1 MTLYLS
7 IVEHNLLSAPVLFFC
22 LGFGASVLGAS
33 IALPGG
39 VSKMI
44 AIYLM
49 LAIGFKGGAA
59 FVTDAISTEV
69 LLCLFAG
76 VVLSGAMPFA
86 AFRLLGFLSPLGT
99 ADRAA
104 IAAHYGSISI
114 VTFTAATDALTRL
127 GLDFSASMAA
137 VAAAME
143 APAIVSAV
151 YLLQRTGSGCQSHGK
166 QTQGKQASR
175 SVMQEVFFNVTIVV
189 LLGAFAIG
197 AVTGKDGLSDVS
209 GFLVD
214 PFRGVLCLFL
224 LDLGAVA
231 GQGLRN
237 GWRSLN
243 PPLILFAAGM
253 PVLGAVAAFLSATAF
268 GLSQGNAALL
278 MTLAAS
284 ASYIAAPAAMR
295 MAAPEARPEI
305 YLTMALGVTFPLNLL
320 IGLPLYISAAGLL
333 AL

>member
-1 MTLYLS
+1 MNLYLS
-7 IVEHNLLSAPVLFFC
+7 IVEQNLLSAPVLFFC
-22 LGFGASVLGAS
+22 LGFSASVLGAS
-33 IALPGG
+33 IALPSG

-59 FVTDAISTEV
+59 VGMDALSTEV
-69 LLCLFAG
+69 LLCLLVG
-76 VVLSGAMPFA
+76 VALSGVMPFA
-86 AFRLLGFLSPLGT
+86 AFRFLGLVSPLP
-99 ADRAA
+99 AMDRAA

-114 VTFTAATDALTRL
+114 VTFTAATDALVRL
-127 GLDFSASMAA
+127 GLEFSATMAA

-143 APAIVSAV
+143 APAIISAV
-151 YLLQRTGSGCQSHGK
+151 YLLQKFGSRTVSNARLRNQ
-166 QTQGKQASR
+166 
-175 SVMQEVFFNVTIVV
+175 SVMREVFFNVTIVV

-231 GQGLRN
+231 GQGLRT
-237 GWRSLN
+237 GWRSLRW
-243 PPLILFAAGM
+243 PLVLFAAWM
-253 PVLGAVAAFLSATAF
+253 PALSATLAFLSAFAF
-268 GLSQGNAALL
+268 GLSHGNAALL

-320 IGLPLYISAAGLL
+320 VGVPLYISLASFL

>member
-1 MTLYLS
+1 MNLYLS
-7 IVEHNLLSAPVLFFC
+7 IVEQNLLSAPVLFFC
-22 LGFGASVLGAS
+22 LGFGASLLGAS
-33 IALPGG
+33 IALPSG

-59 FVTDAISTEV
+59 VSMGVLSSEV

-76 VVLSGAMPFA
+76 VVLSGATPFA
-86 AFRLLGFLSPLGT
+86 AFRLLGYVSPLPVT
-99 ADRAA
+99 ERAA

-114 VTFTAATDALTRL
+114 VTFTAATDALIRL
-127 GLDFSASMAA
+127 GLEFSATMAA

-143 APAIVSAV
+143 APAIISAV
-151 YLLQRTGSGCQSHGK
+151 YLLRKAGSETRSDGQLAK
-166 QTQGKQASR
+166 Q
-175 SVMQEVFFNVTIVV
+175 SVMREVFFNVTIVV
-189 LLGAFAIG
+189 LVGAFAIG
-197 AVTGKDGLSDVS
+197 AVTGKNGLSDVS

-231 GQGLRN
+231 GQGLRT
-237 GWRSLN
+237 GWRSLSW
-243 PPLILFAAGM
+243 PLMLFAAWM
-253 PVLGAVAAFLSATAF
+253 PALSAALAFLSALAF
-268 GLSQGNAALL
+268 GLSHGNAALL

-295 MAAPEARPEI
+295 MAAPDARPEI

-320 IGLPLYISAAGLL
+320 VGVPLYISIASIL

>member
-1 MTLYLS
+1 MNLYLS
-7 IVEHNLLSAPVLFFC
+7 IVEQNLLSAPVLFFC
-22 LGFGASVLGAS
+22 LGFAASLLGAS
-33 IALPGG
+33 IALPSG

-59 FVTDAISTEV
+59 VSMGALSNEV
-69 LLCLFAG
+69 LVCLFVG
-76 VVLSGAMPFA
+76 VFLSGATPFA
-86 AFRLLGFLSPLGT
+86 AFRLLGLVSPLPRT
-99 ADRAA
+99 DRAA

-114 VTFTAATDALTRL
+114 VTFTAATDALVRL
-127 GLDFSASMAA
+127 GLEFSATMAA

-143 APAIVSAV
+143 APAIISAV
-151 YLLQRTGSGCQSHGK
+151 YLLKRAGSDACPGGK
-166 QTQGKQASR
+166 AANQP
-175 SVMQEVFFNVTIVV
+175 VMREVFFNVTIVV

-231 GQGLRN
+231 GQGLRT
-237 GWRSLN
+237 GWRSLTW
-243 PPLILFAAGM
+243 PLIWFAAWM
-253 PVLGAVAAFLSATAF
+253 PALSATLAFLSALAF
-268 GLSQGNAALL
+268 GLSHGNAALL

-295 MAAPEARPEI
+295 MAAPDAKPEI

-320 IGLPLYISAAGLL
+320 VGVPLYIAL
-333 AL
+333 ASILTF

>member
-1 MTLYLS
+1 MNLYLS
-7 IVEHNLLSAPVLFFC
+7 IVEQNLLSPPVLFFC
-22 LGFGASVLGAS
+22 LGFIVSVFGAS
-33 IALPGG
+33 IALPAG

-59 FVTDAISTEV
+59 IGMGALSTEV
-69 LLCLFAG
+69 ILCLIVG

-86 AFRLLGFLSPLGT
+86 AFRLLGLVSPLPAT
-99 ADRAA
+99 DRAA

-114 VTFTAATDALTRL
+114 VTFTAATDALIRL
-127 GLDFSASMAA
+127 GLDYSATMAA

-143 APAIVSAV
+143 APAIISAV
-151 YLLQRTGSGCQSHGK
+151 YLLQKAASGKCSENMV
-166 QTQGKQASR
+166 ASPT
-175 SVMQEVFFNVTIVV
+175 VMREVFFNVTIVV
-189 LLGAFAIG
+189 LVGAFAIG
-197 AVTGKDGLSDVS
+197 AVTGERGLSDVS

-231 GQGLRN
+231 GQGLRT
-237 GWRSLN
+237 GWRSLSL
-243 PPLILFAAGM
+243 PLVLFAAWM
-253 PVLGAVAAFLSATAF
+253 PALSAMLAFLSALAL
-268 GLSQGNAALL
+268 GLSHGNAALL

-295 MAAPEARPEI
+295 IAAPSARPGI

-320 IGLPLYISAAGLL
+320 IGVPLYISITSVL
-333 AL
+333 AP

>member
-1 MTLYLS
+1 MNLYLS
-7 IVEHNLLSAPVLFFC
+7 IVEQNLLSAPVLFFC
-22 LGFGASVLGAS
+22 LGFGASLLGAS
-33 IALPGG
+33 IALPSG

-59 FVTDAISTEV
+59 VSTGALSNEV
-69 LLCLFAG
+69 LVCLFVG
-76 VVLSGAMPFA
+76 VFLSGATPFA
-86 AFRLLGFLSPLGT
+86 AFRLLGLVSPLPPT
-99 ADRAA
+99 DRAA

-114 VTFTAATDALTRL
+114 VTFTAATDALVRL
-127 GLDFSASMAA
+127 GLEFSATMAA

-143 APAIVSAV
+143 APAIIGAV
-151 YLLQRTGSGCQSHGK
+151 YLLQRAGSGACTDGK
-166 QTQGKQASR
+166 SASQP
-175 SVMQEVFFNVTIVV
+175 VMREVFFNVTIVV

-231 GQGLRN
+231 GQGLRT
-237 GWRSLN
+237 GWRSLTW
-243 PPLILFAAGM
+243 PLILFAAWM
-253 PVLGAVAAFLSATAF
+253 PALSATVAFLSALAF
-268 GLSQGNAALL
+268 GLSHGNAALL

-295 MAAPEARPEI
+295 MAAPDARPEI

-320 IGLPLYISAAGLL
+320 VGVPLYISLASIL